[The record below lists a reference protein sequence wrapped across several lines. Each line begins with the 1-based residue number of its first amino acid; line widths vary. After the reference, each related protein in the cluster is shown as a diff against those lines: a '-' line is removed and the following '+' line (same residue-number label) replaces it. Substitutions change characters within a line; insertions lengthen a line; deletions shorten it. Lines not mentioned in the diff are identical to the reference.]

1 MGQLFA
7 RCTGCER
14 FSRNARGASCGAP
27 SPLAPA
33 SSASSGTQPTAPVR
47 ASRAGR
53 RCCAPRLAQEAVR
66 VSIVYPP
73 DTDTPQLAAE
83 NLIKPAETRAIA
95 AGAKTWRA
103 EDVARCILGGVDRNQ
118 FAITPG
124 WEMTWLHRV
133 HSVGRPLLDW
143 HFDRTAARVRKR

>member
-1 MGQLFA
+1 VL
-7 RCTGCER
+7 
-14 FSRNARGASCGAP
+14 
-27 SPLAPA
+27 
-33 SSASSGTQPTAPVR
+33 R
-47 ASRAGR
+47 AE
-53 RCCAPRLAQEAVR
+53 LAQEAVR

-124 WEMTWLHRV
+124 WEMTLLHRV
-133 HSVGRPLLDW
+133 HSVARPLLDW